1 MTEEA
6 ELINYIKTVIKE
18 LPIVKFAQAGYVVD
32 NYKFN
37 FMMEHKSKYRKDWN
51 NLIKLCQW
59 LNCCINRPSLK
70 EFQSIE
76 QSCKRIDL
84 RYIQYKE
91 QMKLDE
97 IMEDF
102 K

>member
-1 MTEEA
+1 MNDDEI
-6 ELINYIKTVIKE
+6 INYIKTVIYE

-32 NYKFN
+32 NNKFH
-37 FMMEHKSKYRKDWN
+37 FMMAHKTKYKKDWS

-59 LNCCINRPSLK
+59 LNNSINRPSLK
-70 EFQSIE
+70 EFQAIE
-76 QSCKRIDL
+76 SSCKRIDI